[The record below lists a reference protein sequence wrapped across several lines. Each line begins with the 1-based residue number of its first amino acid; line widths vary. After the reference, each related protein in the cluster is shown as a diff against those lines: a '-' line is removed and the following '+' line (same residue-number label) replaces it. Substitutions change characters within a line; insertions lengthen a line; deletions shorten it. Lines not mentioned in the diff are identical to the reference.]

1 MPTEIHDVQ
10 LSDSLATG
18 GGQGQN
24 DSDSDNDDSVSSS
37 VEAGAAPEG
46 DVTRNYEDESLSEED
61 EEDASGSGRGRADG
75 SRNDEDDDES
85 TVDMEEQTEIT
96 DGVDD
101 EDDLT
106 TGDNSTADAAACT
119 PKTPGRKRR
128 KHSPGSKSG
137 AGSSVKKSR
146 SPSVVGL
153 TIPFRTVKKAMKL
166 DPGTPIVQNEAAVM
180 ATFAAEQFLKTLAK
194 ESFRRA
200 RNRGRNT
207 IRYEDIAEARTTDKA
222 LSFLET
228 LFP

>member
-10 LSDSLATG
+10 LNDSLATG
-18 GGQGQN
+18 GGEGQN
-24 DSDSDNDDSVSSS
+24 DSDSDNDESASSS
-37 VEAGAAPEG
+37 VDAGAAPEG
-46 DVTRNYEDESLSEED
+46 SATRNYEDESLSED
-61 EEDASGSGRGRADG
+61 EEDASESGKERADE

-106 TGDNSTADAAACT
+106 TGDNSTADAATAT